1 MKKTCLV
8 LLSLIHF
15 NLIGQTTREPG
26 AMPSLSP
33 QAFNY
38 LDTLDLQAL
47 IRQNY
52 LPNDS
57 IVYQVLVR
65 NAPHW
70 QKILVVADWTG
81 SMYPYGMQVLVWLN
95 QQINQKDKI
104 KKIIFFNDGDNKKL
118 GEKVIGATGGFYVAD
133 NQDFKQIINT
143 MRQAQM
149 GGQGGDGS
157 ENDLEALLFGQQ
169 ICKDCEDIVLL
180 ADAESMVRDLLL
192 LPHLVKK
199 IIAQNQ
205 KLHIVLCG
213 KMNSAIADYL
223 QIAQA
228 VNGSL
233 HTIQEDVAD
242 LQALSSAEIIKL
254 YRRLLPAKKING
266 LKKAIK

>member
-1 MKKTCLV
+1 MKNWI
-8 LLSLIHF
+8 LIF
-15 NLIGQTTREPG
+15 LIFVPLNLFAQTTREPG
-26 AMPSLSP
+26 AIANNSKP
-33 QAFNY
+33 AFNY
-38 LDTLDLQAL
+38 LDTLDLQAV

-52 LPNDS
+52 LPQDS
-57 IVYQVLVR
+57 IVYQVFVR
-65 NAPHW
+65 NAPNW
-70 QKILVVADWTG
+70 QKMLVVADWTG
-81 SMYPYGMQVLVWLN
+81 SMYPYGMQVLVWIN
-95 QQINQKDKI
+95 QNLQQKDKI
-104 KKIIFFNDGDNKKL
+104 KKFVFFNDGDNKKL

-133 NQDFKQIINT
+133 NQDFNEIINI

-199 IIAQNQ
+199 IIAHNQ
-205 KLHIVLCG
+205 KLHIILCG
-213 KMNSAIADYL
+213 KRNGAIADYL

-233 HTIQEDVAD
+233 HTIEEDIVD
-242 LQALSSAEIIKL
+242 LQALTSDEIIKL
-254 YRRLLPAKKING
+254 YRRLLPSKK
-266 LKKAIK
+266 K